1 MSPLLLV
8 AVDVDVDNRPHCG
21 PLKFWQGLVYSLHKR
36 GRGKFVGVLHEEA
49 EPSELR
55 LPFGE
60 GCFAAFV
67 YIAVSECRNRRVHR
81 KCSLTLASRIADGLM
96 MGRNPV
102 ISDRAPFKSLHAR

>member
-1 MSPLLLV
+1 MSLLLRA

-21 PLKFWQGLVYSLHKR
+21 LPKFWQGLVYSLHKS
-36 GRGKFVGVLHEEA
+36 GRGKFVGLPNEET

-55 LPFGE
+55 LPFGD

-81 KCSLTLASRIADGLM
+81 RCSLTLASRMADGLM
-96 MGRNPV
+96 IGRNPA
-102 ISDRAPFKSLHAR
+102 ISDRAASRSLWQ